1 MTDKILFISLYEPSK
16 AGERIGG
23 AVILANDILSVT
35 NPDLNVDL
43 IVYKKEKIMSELPE
57 HINFVSWSK
66 LANRTKKETFWVCFP
81 KICITISLVIQLM
94 YRHIIKLYTIRIL
107 LRFSS

>member
-66 LANRTKKETFWVCFP
+66 LANRTKK
-81 KICITISLVIQLM
+81 K
-94 YRHIIKLYTIRIL
+94 KLSGYASQKSVSRYPL
-107 LRFSS
+107 LYN